1 MPIWQDFRVDTSGS
15 STASIVV
22 ALVVLGAFIASAP
35 RMLRLSGRPIR
46 VPWLTIVLVLVIGIP
61 SVAQYLGLPAIGD
74 ALRREP
80 ALTLHHGEWWRVL
93 TSLLAQDGGL
103 VAATFGLV
111 VVAIAITFSTWI
123 QGPWLTLAI
132 FLFCSIVL
140 NLLAIGWGAVG
151 GGTSFASD
159 GTMLSVLA
167 LGLVTTRNRAVMAAA
182 IVAIAGGVVLVVLG
196 DAHGIAILLGAA
208 IGAVHGILLRRRGA
222 AASADSAVSPDRS
235 DPAARGGRG

>member
-1 MPIWQDFRVDTSGS
+1 VDTSGS

-35 RMLRLSGRPIR
+35 RIMRLAGRPLRLP
-46 VPWLTIVLVLVIGIP
+46 VLAIVLVIVIGIP
-61 SVAQYLGLPAIGD
+61 SIAQYTGLPAIGD

-80 ALTLHHGEWWRVL
+80 ALTLHHGEWWRVV

-103 VAATFGLV
+103 VAAIFGLV
-111 VVAIAITFSTWI
+111 VVAIAVAFSTWI
-123 QGPWLTLAI
+123 QGTWLTLAI

-140 NLLAIGWGAVG
+140 NLLAISWGAVG

-167 LGLVTTRNRAVMAAA
+167 LGLVQARNRIVMVAAGIA
-182 IVAIAGGVVLVVLG
+182 IVGGVVLVVLG
-196 DAHGIAILLGAA
+196 DAHGVAILLGTA
-208 IGAVHGILLRRRGA
+208 IGAVRGLVLRRRDA
-222 AASADSAVSPDRS
+222 AGRVSPDRS

>member
-1 MPIWQDFRVDTSGS
+1 VDTSGS

-22 ALVVLGAFIASAP
+22 ALVVLGAFLAAAP

-46 VPWLTIVLVLVIGIP
+46 VPVLAIVMVVVIGVP
-61 SVAQYLGLPAIGD
+61 SIAQYLGLPAIGD

-80 ALTLHHGEWWRVL
+80 SLTLHHGEWWRVL

-103 VAATFGLV
+103 FAAIFGLV
-111 VVAIAITFSTWI
+111 VVAVAITFSTWI
-123 QGPWLTLAI
+123 QGTWLTLAI
-132 FLFCSIVL
+132 FVFCSIVL

-159 GTMLSVLA
+159 GTMLSVLT
-167 LGLVTTRNRAVMAAA
+167 LGLVMARNRIVMAAA
-182 IVAIAGGVVLVVLG
+182 TIAIAGGVVLVVLA

-208 IGAVHGILLRRRGA
+208 IGAVHGLLQR
-222 AASADSAVSPDRS
+222 VSRDRS
-235 DPAARGGRG
+235 DPAANGGRG

>member
-1 MPIWQDFRVDTSGS
+1 LQVDTSGS

-35 RMLRLSGRPIR
+35 RMLRLSGRPVR

-61 SVAQYLGLPAIGD
+61 SIAQYLGLPAIGD

-80 ALTLHHGEWWRVL
+80 ALTLQHGEWWRVL

-103 VAATFGLV
+103 VAAIFSLV
-111 VVAIAITFSTWI
+111 VVAVAITFSTWL
-123 QGPWLTLAI
+123 QGTWITLAV
-132 FLFCSIVL
+132 FLFSSGVL

-151 GGTSFASD
+151 GGSSFASD

-167 LGLVTTRNRAVMAAA
+167 LGLVMARNRIVMAAS
-182 IVAIAGGVVLVVLG
+182 IVAIAGGILLVVLG
-196 DAHGIAILLGAA
+196 DAHGVAILLGAA
-208 IGAVHGILLRRRGA
+208 IGAVHGLVLRRRGA
-222 AASADSAVSPDRS
+222 TADVSPDRS
-235 DPAARGGRG
+235 DPAAHGGRG

>member
-1 MPIWQDFRVDTSGS
+1 MDTSGS
-15 STASIVV
+15 STASTVV
-22 ALVVLGAFIASAP
+22 ALVVLGAFLASAP
-35 RMLRLSGRPIR
+35 RMMRRDGKRVR
-46 VPWLTIVLVLVIGIP
+46 VPILAIVLVLVIGIP
-61 SVAQYLGLPAIGD
+61 SIAQYLGAPAIGD

-103 VAATFGLV
+103 VAAIFGLV
-111 VVAIAITFSTWI
+111 VVAVAITFSTWI
-123 QGPWLTLAI
+123 QGTWLTLAI

-167 LGLVTTRNRAVMAAA
+167 LGLVASRNRIVVVAAV
-182 IVAIAGGVVLVVLG
+182 IAIAGGVVLVVLD
-196 DAHGIAILLGAA
+196 DAHGVAILLGAA
-208 IGAVHGILLRRRGA
+208 IGAVHGVIRRRD
-222 AASADSAVSPDRS
+222 AASAREPLNQS
-235 DPAARGGRG
+235 

>member
-1 MPIWQDFRVDTSGS
+1 VDTSGS
-15 STASIVV
+15 STASVVV
-22 ALVVLGAFIASAP
+22 ALVVLGAFLFSAP
-35 RMLRLSGRPIR
+35 RILRLTGRPVG
-46 VPWLTIVLVLVIGIP
+46 VPWLTIALAVVIGIP
-61 SVAQYLGLPAIGD
+61 SIAQYAGLPAIGD

-80 ALTLHHGEWWRVL
+80 TLTLHHGEWWRVL

-103 VAATFGLV
+103 VAAIFGLV
-111 VVAIAITFSTWI
+111 VVAVAITFSAWI
-123 QGPWLTLAI
+123 QGTWLTLGI

-167 LGLVTTRNRAVMAAA
+167 LGLLTTRNRAVMAAA
-182 IVAIAGGVVLVVLG
+182 LVAIAGGVVLVVLD
-196 DAHGIAILLGAA
+196 DAHGVAILLGAA
-208 IGAVHGILLRRRGA
+208 IGAVHGAMRRRRDAGGR
-222 AASADSAVSPDRS
+222 VSRDRS

>member
-1 MPIWQDFRVDTSGS
+1 MDTSGS
-15 STASIVV
+15 SFASIVV
-22 ALVVLGAFIASAP
+22 ALVVLAAFLASAP

-46 VPWLTIVLVLVIGIP
+46 VPVLAVVLVVVIGIP
-61 SVAQYLGLPAIGD
+61 SIAQYLGVPAVGD

-80 ALTLHHGEWWRVL
+80 DATLQHGEWWRVL

-103 VAATFGLV
+103 VAAIFGLV
-111 VVAIAITFSTWI
+111 VVAVAIAFSGWI
-123 QGPWLTLAI
+123 QGAWLTLAI

-167 LGLVTTRNRAVMAAA
+167 LGLVQARNRIVMAAA
-182 IVAIAGGVVLVVLG
+182 IVAIAGGILLVVIA
-196 DAHGIAILLGAA
+196 DAHGVAILLGAV
-208 IGAVHGILLRRRGA
+208 IGATHGLLSRRRSPATGDA
-222 AASADSAVSPDRS
+222 AAAISPGRS
-235 DPAARGGRG
+235 DPAAHGGRG

>member
-1 MPIWQDFRVDTSGS
+1 VDTSGN

-22 ALVVLGAFIASAP
+22 ALVVLGAFVASAP
-35 RMLRLSGRPIR
+35 RMLRLSGRPVR
-46 VPWLTIVLVLVIGIP
+46 VPVLAIVLVLVIGIP
-61 SVAQYLGLPAIGD
+61 SIAQYAGLPWIGD

-80 ALTLHHGEWWRVL
+80 ALTLDHGEWWRVL

-103 VAATFGLV
+103 VAAIFGLV
-111 VVAIAITFSTWI
+111 VVAVAITFSTWI
-123 QGPWLTLAI
+123 QETWLTLAI

-167 LGLVTTRNRAVMAAA
+167 LGLVMARNRIVMTAAF
-182 IVAIAGGVVLVVLG
+182 IAIAGGIVLVVLD
-196 DAHGIAILLGAA
+196 DAHGVAILLGAA
-208 IGAVHGILLRRRGA
+208 IGGAHGLVRRRT
-222 AASADSAVSPDRS
+222 RS
-235 DPAARGGRG
+235 GLGGESLNHA

>member
-1 MPIWQDFRVDTSGS
+1 MDTSGS

-22 ALVVLGAFIASAP
+22 ALVVLGAFLSSAP
-35 RMLRLSGRPIR
+35 RMVRGSWRTIHLPI
-46 VPWLTIVLVLVIGIP
+46 LAIVLVLVIGIP
-61 SVAQYLGLPAIGD
+61 SIAQYLGAPAIGD

-80 ALTLHHGEWWRVL
+80 SFTLQHGEWWRVV

-103 VAATFGLV
+103 FAAIFSLV
-111 VVAIAITFSTWI
+111 VVAVAITFSTWI
-123 QGPWLTLAI
+123 QGTWLTLAI

-167 LGLVTTRNRAVMAAA
+167 LGLVVARNRIVTVAA
-182 IVAIAGGVVLVVLG
+182 IIAVVGGIVLVVLD
-196 DAHGIAILLGAA
+196 DAHGVAILLGAA
-208 IGAVHGILLRRRGA
+208 IGVVHGVVLRRRA
-222 AASADSAVSPDRS
+222 ATSAQRPLHQS
-235 DPAARGGRG
+235 

>member
-1 MPIWQDFRVDTSGS
+1 MDTSGS
-15 STASIVV
+15 TTASIIV
-22 ALVVLGAFIASAP
+22 ALVVLGAFLASAP
-35 RMLRLSGRPIR
+35 RMVRGSRRPLRF
-46 VPWLTIVLVLVIGIP
+46 PWLAIVLVVVIGVP
-61 SVAQYLGLPAIGD
+61 SIAQYLGAPAIGG

-80 ALTLHHGEWWRVL
+80 ELTLQHGEWWRVL

-103 VAATFGLV
+103 VAAIYSLA
-111 VVAIAITFSTWI
+111 VVAVVITFSTWF
-123 QGPWLTLAI
+123 QGTWLTLAI

-167 LGLVTTRNRAVMAAA
+167 TGLVAARDRVVMIAA
-182 IVAIAGGVVLVVLG
+182 ILAIAGGILLVVLA
-196 DAHGIAILLGAA
+196 DAHGVAILLGGA
-208 IGAVHGILLRRRGA
+208 IGAVHGVLRRRRDA
-222 AASADSAVSPDRS
+222 AAPVSPGRP

>member
-1 MPIWQDFRVDTSGS
+1 VDTSGS

-35 RMLRLSGRPIR
+35 RMVRLGGRPLR
-46 VPWLTIVLVLVIGIP
+46 VPILAIVMVVVIGVP
-61 SVAQYLGLPAIGD
+61 SIAQ
-74 ALRREP
+74 
-80 ALTLHHGEWWRVL
+80 LTLHRGEWWRVL

-103 VAATFGLV
+103 FAAIFSLV
-111 VVAIAITFSTWI
+111 VVAVAITFSTWI
-123 QGPWLTLAI
+123 QGTWLTLAI

-167 LGLVTTRNRAVMAAA
+167 LGLVVSRNPIVMVAAV
-182 IVAIAGGVVLVVLG
+182 IAIAGGIVLVVLG
-196 DAHGIAILLGAA
+196 DAHGVAILLGAV
-208 IGAVHGILLRRRGA
+208 IGAVHGVLRRRA
-222 AASADSAVSPDRS
+222 AASDGQASRQS
-235 DPAARGGRG
+235 DQGAQAA